1 MADPVLRPHSRADE
15 GVKRGPRK
23 ASSAR
28 SAKRLGRPPILPR
41 EGAERDQ
48 ALAAALKAYAEGYT
62 LQEIAEQYKVSK
74 VALRAWLLDE
84 VPEQYHKTQTAGLLQ
99 RIAEADDSI
108 EEAKETRDLVIL
120 ACAREQSKFARMDL
134 ERRRPHLYGIRQ
146 EITVDH
152 RVTVDHE
159 LSESATEL
167 LSKIRGLPA
176 PVRIIEV
183 MSNALPATIEGG
195 VSPSLESDL
204 PPLDSVPL
212 PPPLTESK

>member
-1 MADPVLRPHSRADE
+1 MAHAVLRPHSRADD

-23 ASSAR
+23 GKMVQG
-28 SAKRLGRPPILPR
+28 KRPRGRPPILPR
-41 EGAERDQ
+41 QGAERDA
-48 ALAAALKAYAEGYT
+48 ALARALQAYAEGYT

-74 VALRAWLLDE
+74 VAIRAWLLDE

-108 EEAKETRDLVIL
+108 EEAKETRDLIIL
-120 ACAREQSKFARMDL
+120 ACGREQAKFARMDL
-134 ERRRPHLYGIRQ
+134 ERRRPHLYGQRQ

-159 LSESATEL
+159 LSAAATEL
-167 LSKIRGLPA
+167 LNKIRGLEA

-183 MSNALPATIEGG
+183 MSNPPQMIDGG
-195 VSPSLESDL
+195 VSPSLENDP
-204 PPLDSVPL
+204 PPLDSGPL
-212 PPPLTESK
+212 SPPLTESK